1 MVRPVYRTR
10 QVWLALRPRI
20 EHDDLLVAME
30 LLAPAQAAL
39 FRAMERRDQ
48 RHALEVMRRLS
59 DEGVRDRD
67 LLVAALLHDCGK
79 GAVPIWL
86 RIVKV
91 LSPGTLAN
99 VARPTGSSWR
109 TAAYRLLHH
118 AELGA
123 VQAEAAGVS
132 ALTASLIRGHV
143 EPAHQPQLALL
154 MAADDAS

>member
-1 MVRPVYRTR
+1 MVRAVYRTR

-20 EHDDLLVAME
+20 GHDDPLVAME
-30 LLAPAQAAL
+30 LLAPHQAAL

-48 RHALEVMRRLS
+48 RHALEVMRRLE
-59 DEGVRDRD
+59 DVGVRERD

-91 LSPGTLAN
+91 LSPGTLTN
-99 VARPTGSSWR
+99 IARPAGPRWR

-123 VQAEAAGVS
+123 VLAEAAGVS
-132 ALTASLIRGHV
+132 ALTASLIRGRV
-143 EPAHQPQLALL
+143 DAESQPRLMLL